1 MKYTTLTL
9 WRPLLCR
16 AIVKGRHCDV
26 VCVNSLVQAHTVINA
41 TQNSWVRH
49 SRLCYQENLLRYKKP
64 SRAIKAWHSPNES
77 ICDRLMNEQII
88 QLHPLRTVVIVS
100 HQKSK
105 HIYPFLPAVRS
116 IKVKGYIVN
125 WMLMWTNINHQ
136 FIVRLSSE
144 VGRAAPLGTKME
156 YGEEK
161 RPISIAVNTKFSKA
175 VRSDFSSIKE
185 YSSWAGSWGVGKRW
199 RQRVLGRVGPLH
211 YVEHALLWKMMH
223 GAKALKSWF
232 KNVCYCG

>member
-1 MKYTTLTL
+1 MTL
-9 WRPLLCR
+9 WRPLLRR
-16 AIVKGRHCDV
+16 AIVKGRHWDV
-26 VCVNSLVQAHTVINA
+26 VRVNSLVQALTVINA
-41 TQNSWVRH
+41 TQHSRVKH

-88 QLHPLRTVVIVS
+88 QLHPLRTVGIVS

-105 HIYPFLPAVRS
+105 HIYPFLPAVGS

-144 VGRAAPLGTKME
+144 VGRAAPLGPRWSTPRRKDQFPLAWIQSSLKQL
-156 YGEEK
+156 GV
-161 RPISIAVNTKFSKA
+161 IFHQSKHIPPEQG
-175 VRSDFSSIKE
+175 V
-185 YSSWAGSWGVGKRW
+185 GGVGKRL
-199 RQRVLGRVGPLH
+199 RLRVLGRVGPLH
-211 YVEHALLWKMMH
+211 YMEHALL
-223 GAKALKSWF
+223 
-232 KNVCYCG
+232 